1 MKNQKHYC
9 HSLLAILVAL
19 VSVILTSC
27 QTGHP
32 TQVAGVEAEHTES
45 LILREGDVLK
55 ITFPGS
61 PNLDATQP
69 IRRDGKIVLS
79 LVGEVPA
86 VGLTPDELQKK
97 LIELFAPQISSREV
111 VVVVESSSF
120 PVYVTGQVIH
130 PGKIQTDHP
139 LTALEAVM
147 EAGGFDFAT
156 ANLKSVKITRTEK
169 GATKAFKLDLK
180 RALDGKEA
188 KPFYLKPGDILF
200 VPERLQVF

>member
-1 MKNQKHYC
+1 MKIRSPYLN
-9 HSLLAILVAL
+9 SLLTMLLAL
-19 VSVILTSC
+19 ASVISTGC
-27 QTGHP
+27 QSTHAP
-32 TQVAGVEAEHTES
+32 QAAEAEHTES

-147 EAGGFDFAT
+147 EAGGFDFGT
-156 ANLKSVKITRTEK
+156 ANLKSVKVTRTEK
-169 GATKAFKLDLK
+169 GVTKAFKLDLK

>member
-1 MKNQKHYC
+1 MKIKKPYFI
-9 HSLLAILVAL
+9 SLLAMLLAL
-19 VSVILTSC
+19 ASVILTGC
-27 QTGHP
+27 QTAHSP
-32 TQVAGVEAEHTES
+32 QATEAEHTET

-120 PVYVTGQVIH
+120 PVYVTGQVIR

-147 EAGGFDFAT
+147 EAGGFDFGT
-156 ANLKSVKITRTEK
+156 ANLKSVKVTRTEK
-169 GATKAFKLDLK
+169 GVTKAFKLDLK